1 MDKKQLFKIQGT
13 FFLDEFSRKKNVL
26 FEGYF
31 VRRGK
36 SEIVGINCENGEAQF
51 IKGLFINCTQL
62 IFVEIATDKRSKAG
76 YAFKNVKKAGIYS
89 PYDWLSGVF
98 SGDDDDISANIQV
111 KRWWNSK
118 KIKEI
123 ERKFEDFYKELND
136 FDKYFF
142 DTTYKLTDYL

>member
-1 MDKKQLFKIQGT
+1 MNKKQLFKIQGT
-13 FFLDEFSRKKNVL
+13 FCLDEFSRKKTVV

-36 SEIVGINCENGEAQF
+36 SEIVGINCENGEARF

-89 PYDWLSGVF
+89 PYDWLSGIF
-98 SGDDDDISANIQV
+98 SGDDDISANIQV
-111 KRWWNSK
+111 KMLWDLE

-123 ERKFEDFYKELND
+123 ERKFEAFYRELDD

>member
-1 MDKKQLFKIQGT
+1 MNKKQLFKIRGN
-13 FFLDEFSRKKNVL
+13 FYFEEFSRKKTVV

-36 SEIVGINCENGEAQF
+36 SEIVGINCENGESRF
-51 IKGLFINCTQL
+51 IKGLFINYTQL
-62 IFVEIATDKRSKAG
+62 IFIEIAANKRSKTG

-89 PYDWLSGVF
+89 PYDWISGVF

-111 KRWWNSK
+111 KRWWDSK

-123 ERKFEDFYKELND
+123 ERKFEYFYKELDD

-142 DTTYKLTDYL
+142 DTTYKLTEYL

>member
-36 SEIVGINCENGEAQF
+36 SEIVGINCENGEARF